1 MKIAV
6 VGTRHMF
13 MSPARAT
20 SIDLCIHD
28 FVRFSGHAGT
38 TRVFVRPVEDPFT
51 DLDLAF
57 VDGGNYRAVARQ
69 AADAIRGFEADLV
82 VVHQHLPT
90 AALIARQL
98 APLPVLYHGHNF
110 EKRPKGF
117 VQRWRHRRR
126 YRRLAGLIFVS
137 ETCRDAFL
145 ADWPGV
151 AAPSHVV
158 HNGLDFSLWHP
169 AAEREKTVFYAGRLE
184 PSKGVLEA
192 AEALTAVLPGYPDWR
207 AEFLLVAKDNMP
219 EFRDRVFTE
228 LGKLGDRVTLRFDR
242 PHEEVRKR
250 LERVAI
256 ALTPSKSEPFGRAA
270 LEAHAGGAALVSSG
284 VDGLGHVS
292 GGTALYPTEQT
303 AKGYAATIERM
314 IRDPD
319 FRENLAVR
327 ARQRAEAEFDI
338 RRSAAKLDAIYRD
351 TLAATT
357 GSGSPQRTG
366 T

>member
-28 FVRFSGHAGT
+28 FVRFSGHADT
-38 TRVFVRPVEDPFT
+38 TRVFVRPVEAPFA

-57 VDGGNYRAVARQ
+57 VDGGNHRAVAQ
-69 AADAIRGFEADLV
+69 HTAVAIRDFGADIV

-90 AALIARQL
+90 AALIAKRL

-110 EKRPKGF
+110 EKRPKGAL
-117 VQRWRHRRR
+117 QRWRHRRR

-137 ETCRDAFL
+137 ETCRNAFL

-151 AAPSHVV
+151 EAPTHVV
-158 HNGLDFSLWHP
+158 DNGLDFTLWHP
-169 AAEREKTVFYAGRLE
+169 QAEREKTVFYAGRLE
-184 PSKGVLEA
+184 PSKGVLEI
-192 AEALTAVLPGYPDWR
+192 AEALTAILSKYPDWR

-219 EFRDRVFTE
+219 DFRDRVFAE
-228 LGKLGDRVTLRFDR
+228 LAKLGDRVTLRFDR
-242 PHEEVRKR
+242 PHEEVRAR

-270 LEAHAGGAALVSSG
+270 LEAHAGGAGLISSG

-292 GGTALYPTEQT
+292 GEWALYPSERT
-303 AKGYAATIERM
+303 AAGYAAAIERM
-314 IRDPD
+314 IGNTA
-319 FRENLAVR
+319 FRENLAVK
-327 ARQRAEAEFDI
+327 ARERAEAEFDI

-351 TLAATT
+351 TLA
-357 GSGSPQRTG
+357 RT
-366 T
+366 